1 VKEERSMDFDEL
13 QRNWHLFGL
22 RSPVSAIDSG
32 LPTDDWGDFFAS
44 GERVVVGLLSR
55 LEATGISLRGTTALD
70 FGCGAGRLTQALA
83 RRFEHV
89 VGVDVAPSMLALAV
103 RFNQYPDKCDYVLNK
118 ATDLSCFP
126 DATFDFICSLLVL
139 QHVGSKFARGYVA
152 EFVRVLRPGALAVFQ
167 LPGELLPAT
176 PLVVRLPGE
185 EGLYRA
191 EIRQLRSAP
200 TGVATSTA
208 IRVQGARPLIVDLV
222 VTNRS
227 STTWAPE
234 HQIRL
239 GKRWLYAARRL
250 VVEPEDDGTR
260 VLLTGRISPGSEVR
274 VTLQTAVPSIPGDYL
289 LEVDLVQEDVT
300 WFRAKGSPTLTLPV
314 TVTGDVPTAAGSDGA
329 AAGPGGAR
337 GERDETV
344 PRMEMH
350 GVRREEVFDVVHEA
364 GGSVLAALEDHSAGP
379 EWESFLYV
387 VERVGQKSLPA
398 TDPVPVSR
406 DNR

>member
-1 VKEERSMDFDEL
+1 
-13 QRNWHLFGL
+13 
-22 RSPVSAIDSG
+22 
-32 LPTDDWGDFFAS
+32 
-44 GERVVVGLLSR
+44 
-55 LEATGISLRGTTALD
+55 
-70 FGCGAGRLTQALA
+70 
-83 RRFEHV
+83 
-89 VGVDVAPSMLALAV
+89 
-103 RFNQYPDKCDYVLNK
+103 
-118 ATDLSCFP
+118 
-126 DATFDFICSLLVL
+126 
-139 QHVGSKFARGYVA
+139 
-152 EFVRVLRPGALAVFQ
+152 
-167 LPGELLPAT
+167 
-176 PLVVRLPGE
+176 
-185 EGLYRA
+185 
-191 EIRQLRSAP
+191 
-200 TGVATSTA
+200 
-208 IRVQGARPLIVDLV
+208 
-222 VTNRS
+222 
-227 STTWAPE
+227 
-234 HQIRL
+234 
-239 GKRWLYAARRL
+239 
-250 VVEPEDDGTR
+250 
-260 VLLTGRISPGSEVR
+260 VR